1 MVCDH
6 HNQHHPS
13 YLNNTVHHS
22 SGWKGEE
29 KSRSPGQDGGIGPEE
44 EERIHDSG
52 SKEEI
57 EGQYN
62 SFESNIWR
70 TLTRSIC
77 NVHDDVQNLIRILA
91 AEELKKEQA
100 RKAAERAR
108 ILAERTGTPKD
119 IENANEAELVQILK
133 EYHERMKRLE
143 GEKYDLEYETAKK
156 DFEKKDL
163 AAKVNDVRGKL

>member
-1 MVCDH
+1 M
-6 HNQHHPS
+6 
-13 YLNNTVHHS
+13 
-22 SGWKGEE
+22 
-29 KSRSPGQDGGIGPEE
+29 I
-44 EERIHDSG
+44 
-52 SKEEI
+52 
-57 EGQYN
+57 
-62 SFESNIWR
+62 R
-70 TLTRSIC
+70 T
-77 NVHDDVQNLIRILA
+77 LA

-108 ILAERTGTPKD
+108 ILAERTGTPRD

-133 EYHERMKRLE
+133 EYYERMRRLE